1 MAAFDSLNSVFVH
14 ALNPIYG
21 VSGGLQWW
29 EPLTMVQ
36 AGNKTY
42 DLLRSAIPQ
51 KQFIVT
57 VLVTE
62 MNLRG

>member
-42 DLLRSAIPQ
+42 DLFGQ
-51 KQFIVT
+51 QFRRN
-57 VLVTE
+57 
-62 MNLRG
+62 NLSSLF

>member
-36 AGNKTY
+36 AG
-42 DLLRSAIPQ
+42 P
-51 KQFIVT
+51 
-57 VLVTE
+57 
-62 MNLRG
+62 